1 MKINEIQIG
10 QAARSRSEKSTNS
23 SGSIDFRSLLENKL
37 HAPQEIDPVSGVT
50 PVSPMREEGMATLR
64 MDGLA
69 VTESAIEHL
78 EQYTAAL
85 ADTGLA
91 ERDLE
96 PFVSA
101 LEEETLAL
109 LEIRSHFSEDD
120 SLAMLLDRV
129 ATVTYLETVKYRRG
143 DYTSL

>member
-1 MKINEIQIG
+1 MKINEIKISQPAG
-10 QAARSRSEKSTNS
+10 NHTEKSANS

-37 HAPQEIDPVSGVT
+37 HATQEIDPVSGVN

-85 ADTGLA
+85 ADTDLA